1 MGAIDQNE
9 LAIGRYK
16 NASEA
21 YNSLVETAEYEYGHD
36 GYNGTIST
44 SNGFRMIKKHPRY
57 GTEKFWDFVNA
68 TIDNTKF
75 DNWNCIELKGAALKK
90 AKEYNGYK
98 GKRKIK
104 AFFFWGLAAT

>member
-1 MGAIDQNE
+1 MRNKKLDFWGITRNYTFG
-9 LAIGRYK
+9 LHIPTYFI
-16 NASEA
+16 SL
-21 YNSLVETAEYEYGHD
+21 NSGPI
-36 GYNGTIST
+36 N
-44 SNGFRMIKKHPRY
+44 NK
-57 GTEKFWDFVNA
+57 KFWDFVYD

-98 GKRKIK
+98 GKRNIK